1 MAKER
6 IKKKKRNNDIFESSS
21 GISEVWCLTGMEAPF
36 PKGIQSV
43 DIYKSIIRRYPWC
56 IVTELGLWQVGG
68 PISNSSSCLPDIY
81 AHTASSLR
89 TWIYI
94 CERAKDRRKKRD
106 RERKREVVRRKV
118 AHDRSGTDL
127 WFDLER
133 HESGRPCI
141 RWNDLV
147 SFVVSLTRER
157 YTTPD
162 RNTTGEA
169 RKRYV
174 VSVLGPLGF
183 SNGAI
188 NNWQQILF
196 CRLHQLIN
204 SSSFCTNDTSIRRY
218 FN

>member
-1 MAKER
+1 MSNR
-6 IKKKKRNNDIFESSS
+6 NGGSVSKRNS
-21 GISEVWCLTGMEAPF
+21 
-36 PKGIQSV
+36 KRR
-43 DIYKSIIRRYPWC
+43 YKSIIRRYPWC

-81 AHTASSLR
+81 AHTASNLR

-106 RERKREVVRRKV
+106 RERKREREVVRRKV

-174 VSVLGPLGF
+174 ANVLGPLGF
-183 SNGAI
+183 SKGVI

-196 CRLHQLIN
+196 CRLHRLIN
-204 SSSFCTNDTSIRRY
+204 SSSFVLMTYRFDDTS
-218 FN
+218 NNNSN